1 MTRPIRVAVT
11 GAAGQIG
18 YALLFPIASGE
29 VFGKDQPLILQLLEI
44 RPALGVLEG
53 VKMELD
59 DCAFELLSNIITTD
73 DPNMAFRDAD
83 YAFLV
88 GSKPRGP
95 GMERSD
101 LLKDNGGIFRIQG
114 KALNEQASRD
124 VRVLVIGNPA
134 NSNTL
139 IALKNAPDLG
149 ITQFSAMTRLDHNR
163 AISQLALKTGKN
175 IDDVKKFTLWGNHSP
190 TMYPDISHATIDGT
204 PAVDLV
210 DTSWVRDEFIPL
222 VQQRGANVIKA
233 RGASSAASA
242 AKAACDHMRNW
253 VQGSPEDNWVSM
265 AVLSAGGAYGVAEDI
280 VYSFAVT
287 CVNGSY
293 KVVEGLSIDDYSR
306 DMMQKT
312 EQELLA
318 EREAVKDMF

>member
-44 RPALGVLEG
+44 PPALGVLEG

-73 DPNMAFRDAD
+73 DPNVAFRDAD

-134 NSNTL
+134 NSNAL

-190 TMYPDISHATIDGT
+190 TMYPDISHAMIDGT

-253 VQGSPEDNWVSM
+253 VQGSPEGNWVSM
-265 AVLSAGGAYGVAEDI
+265 AVLSAGAYGVAEDI

-293 KVVEGLSIDDYSR
+293 EVVEGLSIDDYSR

-318 EREAVKDMF
+318 EREEVKDMF